1 MAFESVIGQAR
12 VCRLLEAYLTHGE
25 IPSLLFAGRPGVG
38 KRTVAFELARAAN
51 CLGPEPHPC
60 GKCNPCRTISRL
72 RNPDIKLVF
81 PIGPLGRRGKSEDAD
96 AGGDE
101 DDASTAVS
109 ATLDRYPEFELGQ
122 AQPVPDT
129 KHRIRIE
136 LIRWLR
142 TEMSR
147 PPHSARRR
155 FFIILHADRMTDEA
169 ANALLKILEEPQEKT
184 TFILTTDSPNQLP
197 ETVRSRCRTARFADI
212 SPKAIAEYLCRKMHV
227 DQSKAELAAAVAE
240 GSIARAVRFIER
252 PDELLLQPVVKY
264 FASSSG
270 SSNRVILSTL
280 QQLARQPQWMV
291 TGTLLFLFRETL
303 RVKLGLGSAYGR
315 SNPAIADRAARSDLD
330 YLRRAVRYLLTRD
343 RDSALYTNPKLS
355 LYSLLAAVRQ
365 PDTSPAHPARKPR
378 Q

>member
-1 MAFESVIGQAR
+1 MAFKSVIGQAR
-12 VCRLLEAYLTHGE
+12 VCRLLEAYLAHGE
-25 IPSLLFAGRPGVG
+25 IPSLLFVGRPGVG
-38 KRTVAFELARAAN
+38 KRIVALELARAAD
-51 CLGPEPHPC
+51 CLGPEPRPC

-72 RNPDIKLVF
+72 HNPDIKLVF
-81 PIGPLGRRGKSEDAD
+81 PIGPLGRRSRSEDAD
-96 AGGDE
+96 DE
-101 DDASTAVS
+101 DDEDDTSAIS
-109 ATLDRYPEFELGQ
+109 ATLDRYPEFELGKT
-122 AQPVPDT
+122 QPIPDT

-142 TEMSR
+142 AEMSR

-169 ANALLKILEEPQEKT
+169 ANALLKILEEPQETT
-184 TFILTTDSPNQLP
+184 TFILTTDNPHQLP
-197 ETVRSRCRTARFADI
+197 DTIRSRCRTVRFADI
-212 SPKAIAEYLCRKMHV
+212 SAEAIAEYLCEKMHV
-227 DQSKAELAAAVAE
+227 DQSTAELAAAVAE
-240 GSIARAVRFIER
+240 GSLARAVRFIKKPE
-252 PDELLLQPVVKY
+252 ELLLEPVVKY

-270 SSNRVILSTL
+270 SSDRVILGAL

-315 SNPAIADRAARSDLD
+315 SNPAISDRAARSDLD
-330 YLRRAVRYLLTRD
+330 YLTRAVRYLLTRD

-355 LYSLLAAVRQ
+355 MYSLLAAVRQ
-365 PDTSPAHPARKPR
+365 PSTQPAHPARKPR